1 MRPERS
7 YMGRKDT
14 YTIPYIANKK
24 RFAELVNVNI
34 YNGKGIVRAET
45 LIRLEGCYPALSSP
59 AGNKRRDILM
69 EQKDP
74 GIRYGIE
81 LETEIDYGMPERI
94 LLYDAGE
101 YESQIRENDQKHR
114 EDLSYRHYVEK
125 KSRMKE
131 TERFIPVI
139 TIVLYL
145 GEGRWTA
152 PGKLTEILET
162 PGELEE
168 YFKDFLQDYKI
179 HVVEADLINPED
191 YHTDLREFFSAL
203 QCRNDRGRLRELFQ
217 RESFQNLSHD
227 AELAIA
233 VNLNLKTLIVKMEE
247 ENMPMC
253 KAFEELMVEQEEIGM
268 EKGIKE
274 GIKESIK
281 ALVET
286 CKELGASREETEN
299 RIAMKLALLP
309 AEAKDY
315 VNQYWK

>member
-1 MRPERS
+1 
-7 YMGRKDT
+7 MGKKDT
-14 YTIPYIANKK
+14 YTTPYIAKRK

-34 YNGKGIVRAET
+34 YNGKGIVKEEMLT
-45 LIRLEGCYPALSSP
+45 RLGGCYPALSSP

-74 GIRYGIE
+74 RIRYGIE

-94 LLYDAGE
+94 MLYDAGE

-114 EDLSYRHYVEK
+114 EDRSYDTYVEK

-131 TERFIPVI
+131 TDRFVPVI

-152 PGKLTEILET
+152 PDKLTEILET
-162 PGELEE
+162 SGESEE
-168 YFKDFLQDYKI
+168 YFKEFLQDYKI
-179 HVVEADLINPED
+179 HVVEADLVKPED
-191 YHTDLREFFSAL
+191 YHTDLKEFFLAL

-253 KAFEELMVEQEEIGM
+253 KAFEELMMEQEEIGM
-268 EKGIKE
+268 KR

-299 RIAMKLALLP
+299 RIIMKLSILP
-309 AEAKDY
+309 TDAKNY
-315 VNQYWK
+315 VNQYWGDIL